1 MKTTKIIH
9 LINSIKSALL
19 VSSLAAFITCT
30 GCGKP
35 KMNVVSDAFQSTNL
49 SDSTE
54 AAGFESTVDENISG
68 AATTDF
74 NESGLPGASLSTSVK
89 DESSESTVAVNNA
102 SASTTELIYDNSS
115 DDIQKEDSV
124 NLIMVG
130 DILLHTP
137 LEECYKQSDGSY
149 DYTNA
154 FANTSSKIE
163 SADLA
168 LVNQEVIIG
177 GEELGVSGYPCFNA
191 PYSIGDELVET
202 GFDVICHGTNHAM
215 DKGKKGILNCTSFW
229 QTNYP
234 DITVLGIYDSA
245 ESRDNIYIYEKNNI
259 KIAVLNYTYGTN
271 GIELPSDMP
280 YAVNL
285 LKESQVRADIQF
297 AEANADF
304 TVVCPHWGTEY
315 RLTPDSMQDKWTSIF
330 LEEGVDLVIGTHP
343 HVIEPVKMI
352 TDSESGHEMLVYYS
366 LGNFINWT
374 GSSGAGIAN
383 RMVGGMA
390 DITITKDAQGKA
402 FISEYD
408 VDALVC
414 HLTKETNGPTT
425 YFLNEYSEELA
436 SQNAIRSQDSNF
448 SYEYCINLCNEVW
461 GDIWE

>member
-1 MKTTKIIH
+1 
-9 LINSIKSALL
+9 
-19 VSSLAAFITCT
+19 
-30 GCGKP
+30 
-35 KMNVVSDAFQSTNL
+35 MNVVADASQSTNL

-54 AAGFESTVDENISG
+54 TSRSESTVDENISG

-74 NESGLPGASLSTSVK
+74 NESGLPGASLSALIK
-89 DESSESTVAVNNA
+89 DESPSSTVIVNGA
-102 SASTTELIYDNSS
+102 SASTSGLIYNDSS
-115 DDIQKEDSV
+115 DDIQNEDSI

-163 SADLA
+163 EADLA

-177 GEELGVSGYPCFNA
+177 GEGLGVSGYPCFNA

-304 TVVCPHWGTEY
+304 TIVCPHWGTEY
-315 RLTPDSMQDKWTSIF
+315 RLTPDSMQDKWTKIF

-343 HVIEPVKMI
+343 HVIEPIEMI
-352 TDSESGHEMLVYYS
+352 TDESAGHEMLVYYS

-390 DITITKDAQGKA
+390 DVTIKKDEQGKTLV
-402 FISEYD
+402 SEYD

-436 SQNAIRSQDSNF
+436 SQNAIRSQDANF
-448 SYEYCINLCNEVW
+448 SYEYCVNLCNEVW
-461 GDIWE
+461 GEIWE

>member
-1 MKTTKIIH
+1 MKTTKKLHPLNYIKDSL
-9 LINSIKSALL
+9 LISF
-19 VSSLAAFITCT
+19 LAVLMTLS
-30 GCGKP
+30 GCGNP
-35 KMNVVSDAFQSTNL
+35 NVDIVTNVSQAPSV
-49 SDSTE
+49 TE
-54 AAGFESTVDENISG
+54 SKDVPVSV
-68 AATTDF
+68 TTSYND
-74 NESGLPGASLSTSVK
+74 SGLPGTTLSEAG
-89 DESSESTVAVNNA
+89 DDNI
-102 SASTTELIYDNSS
+102 SASTDSVNNISSSAEITMGNSSTDIIDSSS
-115 DDIQKEDSV
+115 DDIQSTV

-137 LEECYKQSDGSY
+137 LEECYKQPDGSY

-163 SADLA
+163 KADLA

-191 PYSIGDELVET
+191 PYSIGDELVKT

-234 DITVLGIYDSA
+234 DITVLGIYNSA
-245 ESRDNIYIYEKNNI
+245 ENRDNIYIYEKNNI

-280 YAVNL
+280 YAVNI

-315 RLTPDSMQDKWTSIF
+315 RLTPDSMQEKWTKIF

-343 HVIEPVKMI
+343 HVIEPVEMI

-390 DITITKDAQGKA
+390 DVTITKDADGNA
-402 FISEYD
+402 YISGYD

-425 YFLNEYSEELA
+425 YFLNDYSEELA
-436 SQNAIRSQDSNF
+436 SQNAILSQDGNF

>member
-1 MKTTKIIH
+1 
-9 LINSIKSALL
+9 
-19 VSSLAAFITCT
+19 
-30 GCGKP
+30 
-35 KMNVVSDAFQSTNL
+35 MNVVSDAFQSTNL